1 MPLLDG
7 DDDDDG
13 DEMVG
18 AVGTAEI
25 GALATG
31 AGAAGLA
38 LVALFPQSPPNGEY
52 DLPLDD
58 DAMDDGGD
66 EKVGAVGA
74 AGIGAL

>member
-1 MPLLDG
+1 MPLDNDA
-7 DDDDDG
+7 DDKE
-13 DEMVG
+13 DEVG
-18 AVGTAEI
+18 AEGAAEI

-31 AGAAGLA
+31 AAELA
-38 LVALFPQSPPNGEY
+38 LVALLPQSPPNGEY

-58 DAMDDGGD
+58 DAVNDDGD